1 MLKWILNKFR
11 RNSGITANVLMVAPG
26 MGSTRN
32 WSEPEIPLES
42 EYSPI
47 SRIICS
53 LISKATKK
61 HANKIKLELL
71 EVENQISLE
80 YISDQEC
87 EKTPPF
93 PGYLWSS
100 FVTSF
105 PKFSTIELCQGII
118 SDPETKEKWRFE
130 YSKEN
135 SQILLSMIELDS
147 LQQN

>member
-1 MLKWILNKFR
+1 MLKWILSKFG
-11 RNSGITANVLMVAPG
+11 RNRVVAENVLTEPPN

-32 WSEPEIPLES
+32 WSGPEIPLES

-47 SRIICS
+47 SWSICG
-53 LISKATKK
+53 LLSKAKDKQATKV
-61 HANKIKLELL
+61 KLELL
-71 EVENQISLE
+71 ESEDNISLE
-80 YISDQEC
+80 YISDQAC

-105 PKFSTIELCQGII
+105 PKFSSIELCQGII
-118 SDPETKEKWRFE
+118 IDPKTNEKWRFE

-135 SQILLSMIELDS
+135 SQILLSMIEG
-147 LQQN
+147 N